1 MLADHDSVDSTSNSV
16 VYEGQLM
23 GGCHSL
29 TPMTMVANLVDGY
42 LAEVAPDVN
51 LKSPKF
57 QSLAAV
63 IPDYARPLDDGIYR
77 AIDIF
82 LKVETNFQ
90 MCFLSLMIY
99 LQK

>member
-1 MLADHDSVDSTSNSV
+1 
-16 VYEGQLM
+16 
-23 GGCHSL
+23 
-29 TPMTMVANLVDGY
+29 MTMVANLVDGY
-42 LAEVAPDVN
+42 LAEAPDVN

-63 IPDYARPLDDGIYR
+63 IPDYARPLDDGMYR